1 MKFKQSKE
9 KNRQVSLDVDL
20 DDKDLE
26 PYYKIGYKKLVKKIT
41 IPGFRKGKAPYHI
54 IESQYG
60 KETILSE
67 ALDNILSDK
76 TSEAIKESSLE
87 SYMPPKIELKNFNPI
102 KFTIILP
109 LQPKIA
115 LGEINKVKLEKIKD
129 PDFESLIDEQINNLQ
144 KQFTNWIPSNGKSQ
158 SGELISINIKIEIN
172 GNTVL
177 DQKNTDII
185 LEEQNDEFAPGLIK
199 NLIGLKERDSKNL
212 NLKISKNHP
221 SSEMAN
227 KEANFNITVN
237 SVKKSDSPK
246 LDANFAKMVSN
257 NEIKTMNTLRKK
269 VKTSV
274 EENHKQ
280 QSEYEYQN
288 NAINELIKI
297 SNIELP
303 PLMIEREI
311 QNEIEQLENLAK
323 RFKMTLEEYLTK
335 NNQNLDE
342 TKKNIEIETLQKLNR
357 TFTLLEICKQKN
369 ITPTEQEL
377 SEAEK
382 NLIAQQSNNK
392 NSPKL
397 SEEEIRMEAEY
408 RLKLEKASKY
418 LYQETLENVV

>member
-9 KNRQVSLDVDL
+9 KNRQVNLDVDL

-60 KETILSE
+60 KETIISE

-109 LQPKIA
+109 LQPQIA
-115 LGEINKVKLEKIKD
+115 LGEINKIKLEKMKD

-144 KQFTNWIPSNGKSQ
+144 KQFTNWIPSSEKAQ

-172 GNTVL
+172 GNSVL
-177 DQKNTDII
+177 DQKNTDIL

-199 NLIGLKERDSKNL
+199 NLIGLKEGDSKNL
-212 NLKISKNHP
+212 DLKISKNHP

-227 KEANFNITVN
+227 KKANFNITVN

-397 SEEEIRMEAEY
+397 SKEEIRMEAEY

>member
-60 KETILSE
+60 KETIISE

-76 TSEAIKESSLE
+76 TTEAIKESKLE

-109 LQPKIA
+109 LQPQIA
-115 LGEINKVKLEKIKD
+115 LGEINKIKLEKMKD

-144 KQFTNWIPSNGKSQ
+144 KQFTNWIPSSEKAQ

-172 GNTVL
+172 GNSVL
-177 DQKNTDII
+177 DQKNTDIL

-199 NLIGLKERDSKNL
+199 NLIGLKEGDSKNL
-212 NLKISKNHP
+212 DLKISKNHP

-227 KEANFNITVN
+227 KKANFNITVN

-397 SEEEIRMEAEY
+397 SKEEIRMEAEY

>member
-9 KNRQVSLDVDL
+9 KNRQVNLDVDL

-60 KETILSE
+60 KESILSE

-144 KQFTNWIPSNGKSQ
+144 KQFTNWIPSSEKAQ

-172 GNTVL
+172 GNSVL
-177 DQKNTDII
+177 DQKNTDIL

-199 NLIGLKERDSKNL
+199 NLIGLKEGDSKNL
-212 NLKISKNHP
+212 DLKISKNHP

-227 KEANFNITVN
+227 KKANFNITVN

-269 VKTSV
+269 IKTSV

-357 TFTLLEICKQKN
+357 TFTLLEICKQNN

-397 SEEEIRMEAEY
+397 SKEEIRMEAEY

>member
-1 MKFKQSKE
+1 
-9 KNRQVSLDVDL
+9 
-20 DDKDLE
+20 
-26 PYYKIGYKKLVKKIT
+26 
-41 IPGFRKGKAPYHI
+41 
-54 IESQYG
+54 
-60 KETILSE
+60 
-67 ALDNILSDK
+67 
-76 TSEAIKESSLE
+76 
-87 SYMPPKIELKNFNPI
+87 MPLKVLRELKIELKNFNPI

-115 LGEINKVKLEKIKD
+115 LGEINKIKLEKMKD
-129 PDFESLIDEQINNLQ
+129 PDFESLIDEQINNLR
-144 KQFTNWIPSNGKSQ
+144 KQITNWIPSSEKAQ

-199 NLIGLKERDSKNL
+199 NLIGLKEGDSKNL

-227 KEANFNITVN
+227 NKANFNITVN

-257 NEIKTMNTLRKK
+257 NEIKTMNSLRKK

-303 PLMIEREI
+303 PLMIERET

-342 TKKNIEIETLQKLNR
+342 TKKNIEIETKK
-357 TFTLLEICKQKN
+357 FAKN
-369 ITPTEQEL
+369 NNL
-377 SEAEK
+377 EAEFKQSNEESEIINWIQSCMKNSYKGLLINAGAYTHTSIAIFDALKAIKIPIVEIHLSNIHKREEFRKKSFISEVADGVIFGFGSYSYILAVMAIK
-382 NLIAQQSNNK
+382 NLLTNK
-392 NSPKL
+392 NG
-397 SEEEIRMEAEY
+397 
-408 RLKLEKASKY
+408 
-418 LYQETLENVV
+418 

>member
-9 KNRQVSLDVDL
+9 KNRQVNLDVDL

-60 KETILSE
+60 KETIISE

-109 LQPKIA
+109 LQPQIV
-115 LGEINKVKLEKIKD
+115 LGEINKIKLEKIKD

-144 KQFTNWIPSNGKSQ
+144 KQFTNWIPSSEKAQ

-172 GNTVL
+172 GNSVL
-177 DQKNTDII
+177 DQKNTDIL

-199 NLIGLKERDSKNL
+199 NLIGLKEGDSKNL
-212 NLKISKNHP
+212 DLKISKNHP

-227 KEANFNITVN
+227 KKANFNITVN

-335 NNQNLDE
+335 NNQNLEE

-357 TFTLLEICKQKN
+357 TFTLLEICKQNN

-397 SEEEIRMEAEY
+397 SKEEIQMEAEY

>member
-177 DQKNTDII
+177 DQKNTDIM

-199 NLIGLKERDSKNL
+199 NLIDLKEGDSKNL
-212 NLKISKNHP
+212 DLKISKNHP

-357 TFTLLEICKQKN
+357 TFTLLEVCKQNN

-382 NLIAQQSNNK
+382 SLIAQQSNNK

-397 SEEEIRMEAEY
+397 SKEEIRMEAEY

>member
-9 KNRQVSLDVDL
+9 KNRQVNLDVDL

-26 PYYKIGYKKLVKKIT
+26 PYYKIGYKKLVKKIS

-60 KETILSE
+60 KETIISE

-76 TSEAIKESSLE
+76 TTEAIKESKLE

-109 LQPKIA
+109 LQPQIA
-115 LGEINKVKLEKIKD
+115 LGEINKIKLEKMKD

-144 KQFTNWIPSNGKSQ
+144 KQFTNWIPSSEKAQ

-172 GNTVL
+172 GNPVL
-177 DQKNTDII
+177 DQKNTDIL

-199 NLIGLKERDSKNL
+199 NLIGLKEGDSKNL
-212 NLKISKNHP
+212 DLKISKNHP

-227 KEANFNITVN
+227 KKANFNITVN

-357 TFTLLEICKQKN
+357 TFTLLEICKQNN
-369 ITPTEQEL
+369 ITATEQEL

-397 SEEEIRMEAEY
+397 SKEEIRMEAEY

>member
-54 IESQYG
+54 IESQYC

-109 LQPKIA
+109 LQPQIA
-115 LGEINKVKLEKIKD
+115 LGEINKIKLEKMKD

-144 KQFTNWIPSNGKSQ
+144 KQFTNWIPSSEKAQ

-177 DQKNTDII
+177 DQKNTDIM
-185 LEEQNDEFAPGLIK
+185 LEEQNDEFAQGLIK
-199 NLIGLKERDSKNL
+199 NLIGLKEGDSKNL
-212 NLKISKNHP
+212 DLKISKNHP

-227 KEANFNITVN
+227 KKANFNITVN

-257 NEIKTMNTLRKK
+257 NEIKTMNSLRKK

-335 NNQNLDE
+335 NNQNLNE

-357 TFTLLEICKQKN
+357 TFTLLEVCKQNN

-397 SEEEIRMEAEY
+397 SKEEIRMEAEY

>member
-9 KNRQVSLDVDL
+9 KNRQVNLDVDL

-60 KETILSE
+60 KETIISE

-109 LQPKIA
+109 LQPQIA
-115 LGEINKVKLEKIKD
+115 LGEINKIKLEKMKD
-129 PDFESLIDEQINNLQ
+129 PDFEALIDEQINNLQ
-144 KQFTNWIPSNGKSQ
+144 KQFTNWIPSSEKAQ

-172 GNTVL
+172 GNSVL
-177 DQKNTDII
+177 DQKNTDIL

-199 NLIGLKERDSKNL
+199 NLIGLKEGDSKKL
-212 NLKISKNHP
+212 DLKISKNHP

-227 KEANFNITVN
+227 KKANFNITVN

-357 TFTLLEICKQKN
+357 TFTLLELCKQNN

-397 SEEEIRMEAEY
+397 SKEEIRMEAEY

>member
-9 KNRQVSLDVDL
+9 KNRQVNLDVDL

-60 KETILSE
+60 KEAIISE

-76 TSEAIKESSLE
+76 TSEAIKESNLE

-109 LQPKIA
+109 LQPQIA
-115 LGEINKVKLEKIKD
+115 LGEINKIKLEKMKD

-144 KQFTNWIPSNGKSQ
+144 KQFTNWIPSSEKAQ

-172 GNTVL
+172 GNSVL
-177 DQKNTDII
+177 DQKNTDIL

-199 NLIGLKERDSKNL
+199 NLIGLKEGDSKNL
-212 NLKISKNHP
+212 NLMISKNHP

-227 KEANFNITVN
+227 KKANFNITVN

-342 TKKNIEIETLQKLNR
+342 TKKNIENETLQKLNR
-357 TFTLLEICKQKN
+357 TFTLLEICKQNN

-397 SEEEIRMEAEY
+397 SKEEIRMEAEY

>member
-60 KETILSE
+60 KESILSE

-109 LQPKIA
+109 LQPKIE
-115 LGEINKVKLEKIKD
+115 LGEINKIKLEKMKD

-199 NLIGLKERDSKNL
+199 NLIDLKEGDSKNL
-212 NLKISKNHP
+212 DLKISKNHP

-357 TFTLLEICKQKN
+357 TFTLLEVCKQNN

-382 NLIAQQSNNK
+382 SLIAQQSNNK

-397 SEEEIRMEAEY
+397 SKEEIRMEAEY

>member
-9 KNRQVSLDVDL
+9 KNRQVNLDVDL

-60 KETILSE
+60 KETIISE

-76 TSEAIKESSLE
+76 TTEAIKESKLE

-109 LQPKIA
+109 LQPQIA
-115 LGEINKVKLEKIKD
+115 LGEINKIKLEKMKD

-144 KQFTNWIPSNGKSQ
+144 KQFTNWIPSSEKAQ

-172 GNTVL
+172 GNSVL
-177 DQKNTDII
+177 DQKNTDIL

-199 NLIGLKERDSKNL
+199 NLIDLKEGDSKNL
-212 NLKISKNHP
+212 DLKISKNHP

-227 KEANFNITVN
+227 KKANFNITVN

-397 SEEEIRMEAEY
+397 SKEEIRMEAEY

>member
-1 MKFKQSKE
+1 MKFKQGKE
-9 KNRQVSLDVDL
+9 KNRQVNLDVDL
-20 DDKDLE
+20 DEKDLE

-67 ALDNILSDK
+67 AIDNILSDK
-76 TSEAIKESSLE
+76 TSEVIKESEIE

-102 KFTIILP
+102 KFTVILP
-109 LQPKIA
+109 LQPKIK
-115 LGEINKVKLEKIKD
+115 LGEINKIKLKKIEN
-129 PDFESLIDEQINNLQ
+129 PDFEILIDEQINNLQ
-144 KQFTNWIPSNGKSQ
+144 KQFTNWIPSSGKSQ
-158 SGELISINIKIEIN
+158 SGELISINIKIEIDGEN
-172 GNTVL
+172 VL
-177 DQKNTDII
+177 DQQNTDIM

-199 NLIGLKERDSKNL
+199 NLIGLKEGDSKNI
-212 NLKISKNHP
+212 NLKISKSHP
-221 SSEMAN
+221 SQEMAD
-227 KEANFNITVN
+227 KKAKFDITVN
-237 SVKKSDSPK
+237 SIKKPDSPK

-269 VKTSV
+269 IKTSV

-280 QSEYEYQN
+280 QSEFEYQN
-288 NAINELIKI
+288 NAIAELIKI
-297 SNIELP
+297 SDIELP
-303 PLMIEREI
+303 PIMIERET

-323 RFKMTLEEYLTK
+323 RFKMSLEDYLTQ

-342 TKKNIEIETLQKLNR
+342 TKENIEVETLQKLNR
-357 TFTLLEICKQKN
+357 TFTLLEVCKQNN
-369 ITPTEQEL
+369 IIPTEQEL

-382 NLIAQQSNNK
+382 NLKTQQSNNK

-397 SEEEIRMEAEY
+397 SNEGIQMEAEY

-418 LYQETLENVV
+418 LYQETLKNIV

>member
-9 KNRQVSLDVDL
+9 KNRQVNLDVDL

-60 KETILSE
+60 KETIISE
-67 ALDNILSDK
+67 TLDNILSDK
-76 TSEAIKESSLE
+76 TTEAIKESKLE

-109 LQPKIA
+109 LQPQIA
-115 LGEINKVKLEKIKD
+115 LGEINKIKLEKMKD

-144 KQFTNWIPSNGKSQ
+144 KQFTNWIPSSEKAQ

-172 GNTVL
+172 GNPVL
-177 DQKNTDII
+177 DQKNTDIL

-199 NLIGLKERDSKNL
+199 NLIGLKEGDSKNL
-212 NLKISKNHP
+212 DLKISKNHP

-227 KEANFNITVN
+227 KKANFNITVN

-397 SEEEIRMEAEY
+397 SKEEIRMEAEY

-418 LYQETLENVV
+418 LYQETLENIV

>member
-115 LGEINKVKLEKIKD
+115 LGEINKIKLEKIKS

-144 KQFTNWIPSNGKSQ
+144 KQFTNWIPSSEKAQ
-158 SGELISINIKIEIN
+158 LGELISINIKIEIN

-177 DQKNTDII
+177 DQKNTDIM

-227 KEANFNITVN
+227 NKANFNITVN

-280 QSEYEYQN
+280 KSEYEYQN

-303 PLMIEREI
+303 PLMIERET

-357 TFTLLEICKQKN
+357 TFTLLEVCKQNN

-382 NLIAQQSNNK
+382 NLITQQSNNK

-397 SEEEIRMEAEY
+397 SKEEVRMEAEY
-408 RLKLEKASKY
+408 KLKLEKASNY

>member
-9 KNRQVSLDVDL
+9 KNRQVNLDVDL

-60 KETILSE
+60 KETIISE

-76 TSEAIKESSLE
+76 TTEAIKESKLE

-109 LQPKIA
+109 LQPQIA
-115 LGEINKVKLEKIKD
+115 LGEINKIKLEKMKD

-144 KQFTNWIPSNGKSQ
+144 KQFTNWIPSSEKAQ

-172 GNTVL
+172 GNSVL
-177 DQKNTDII
+177 DQKNTDIL

-199 NLIGLKERDSKNL
+199 NLIGLKEGDSKNL
-212 NLKISKNHP
+212 DLKISKNHP

-227 KEANFNITVN
+227 KKANFNITVN

-397 SEEEIRMEAEY
+397 SKEEIRMEAEY

>member
-9 KNRQVSLDVDL
+9 KNRQVNLDVDL

-60 KETILSE
+60 KETIISE

-76 TSEAIKESSLE
+76 TTEAIKESSLE

-109 LQPKIA
+109 LQPQIA
-115 LGEINKVKLEKIKD
+115 LGEINKIKLEKMKD

-144 KQFTNWIPSNGKSQ
+144 KQFTNWIPSSEKAQ

-172 GNTVL
+172 GNSVL
-177 DQKNTDII
+177 DQKNTDIL

-199 NLIGLKERDSKNL
+199 NLIGLKEGDSKNL
-212 NLKISKNHP
+212 DLKISKNHP

-227 KEANFNITVN
+227 KKANFNITVN

-397 SEEEIRMEAEY
+397 SKEEIRMEAEY

>member
-9 KNRQVSLDVDL
+9 KNRQVNLDVDL

-60 KETILSE
+60 KETIISE

-76 TSEAIKESSLE
+76 TTEAIKESKLE

-109 LQPKIA
+109 LQPQIA
-115 LGEINKVKLEKIKD
+115 LGEINKIKLEKMKD

-144 KQFTNWIPSNGKSQ
+144 KQFTNWIPSSEKAQ

-172 GNTVL
+172 GNSVL
-177 DQKNTDII
+177 DQKNTDIL

-199 NLIGLKERDSKNL
+199 NLIGLKEGDSKNL
-212 NLKISKNHP
+212 DLKISKNHP

-227 KEANFNITVN
+227 KKANFNITVN

-357 TFTLLEICKQKN
+357 TFTLLEICKQNN

-397 SEEEIRMEAEY
+397 SKEEIRMEAEY

>member
-9 KNRQVSLDVDL
+9 KNRQVNLDVDL

-60 KETILSE
+60 KETIISE

-109 LQPKIA
+109 LQPQIA
-115 LGEINKVKLEKIKD
+115 LGEINKIKLEKMKD
-129 PDFESLIDEQINNLQ
+129 PDFEALIDEQINNLQ
-144 KQFTNWIPSNGKSQ
+144 KQFTNWIPSSEAAQ

-172 GNTVL
+172 GNSVL
-177 DQKNTDII
+177 DQKNTDIL

-199 NLIGLKERDSKNL
+199 NLIGLKEGDSKKL
-212 NLKISKNHP
+212 DLKISKNHP

-227 KEANFNITVN
+227 KKANFNITVN

-382 NLIAQQSNNK
+382 NLTAQQSNNK

-397 SEEEIRMEAEY
+397 SKEEIRMEAEY

>member
-115 LGEINKVKLEKIKD
+115 LGEINKIKLEKIKS

-144 KQFTNWIPSNGKSQ
+144 KQFTNWIPSSEKAQ
-158 SGELISINIKIEIN
+158 LGELISINIKIEIN

-177 DQKNTDII
+177 DQKNTDIM

-227 KEANFNITVN
+227 NKANFNITVN

-257 NEIKTMNTLRKK
+257 NEIKTMNSLRKK
-269 VKTSV
+269 IKTSV

-280 QSEYEYQN
+280 KSEYEYQN

-303 PLMIEREI
+303 PLMIERET

-357 TFTLLEICKQKN
+357 TFTLLEVCKQNN

-382 NLIAQQSNNK
+382 NLITQQSNNK

-397 SEEEIRMEAEY
+397 SKEEVRMEAEY
-408 RLKLEKASKY
+408 KLKLEKASNY

>member
-115 LGEINKVKLEKIKD
+115 LGEINKVKLKKIKD

-199 NLIGLKERDSKNL
+199 NLIDLKEGDSKNL
-212 NLKISKNHP
+212 DLKISKNHP

-357 TFTLLEICKQKN
+357 TFTLLEVCKQNN

-382 NLIAQQSNNK
+382 SLIAQQSNNK

-397 SEEEIRMEAEY
+397 SKEEIRMEAEY

>member
-115 LGEINKVKLEKIKD
+115 LGEINKIKLEKMKD

-144 KQFTNWIPSNGKSQ
+144 KQFTNWIPSSEKAQ

-199 NLIGLKERDSKNL
+199 NLIGLKEKDSKNL

-227 KEANFNITVN
+227 NKANFNITVN

-257 NEIKTMNTLRKK
+257 NEIKTMNSLRKK

-303 PLMIEREI
+303 PLMIERET

-357 TFTLLEICKQKN
+357 TFTLLEVCKQNN
-369 ITPTEQEL
+369 ITLTEQEL

-382 NLIAQQSNNK
+382 KLITQQSNNK

-397 SEEEIRMEAEY
+397 SKEEVRMEAEY
-408 RLKLEKASKY
+408 KLKLEKASKY
-418 LYQETLENVV
+418 LYQETLENIV

>member
-115 LGEINKVKLEKIKD
+115 LGEINKIKLEKIKS

-144 KQFTNWIPSNGKSQ
+144 KQFTNWIPSSEKAQ
-158 SGELISINIKIEIN
+158 LGELISINIKIEIN

-177 DQKNTDII
+177 DQKNTDIM

-199 NLIGLKERDSKNL
+199 NLIDLKEGDSKNL
-212 NLKISKNHP
+212 DLKISKNHP

-280 QSEYEYQN
+280 KSEYEYQN

-303 PLMIEREI
+303 PLMIERET

-357 TFTLLEICKQKN
+357 TFTLLEVCKQNN

-382 NLIAQQSNNK
+382 NLITQQSNNK

-397 SEEEIRMEAEY
+397 SKEEVRMEAEY
-408 RLKLEKASKY
+408 KLKLEKASNY

>member
-60 KETILSE
+60 KESILSE

-144 KQFTNWIPSNGKSQ
+144 KQFTNWIPSSEKAQ

-199 NLIGLKERDSKNL
+199 NLIDLKEGDSKNL
-212 NLKISKNHP
+212 DLKISKNHP

-257 NEIKTMNTLRKK
+257 NEIKTMNSLRKK

-274 EENHKQ
+274 EENHIQ

-303 PLMIEREI
+303 PLMIERET

-357 TFTLLEICKQKN
+357 TFTLLEVCKQNN

-382 NLIAQQSNNK
+382 NLITQQSNNK

-397 SEEEIRMEAEY
+397 SKEEIRMEAEY

>member
-60 KETILSE
+60 KESILSE

-199 NLIGLKERDSKNL
+199 NLIDLKEGDSKNL
-212 NLKISKNHP
+212 DLKISKNHP

-227 KEANFNITVN
+227 KEANFNITIN

-257 NEIKTMNTLRKK
+257 NEIKTMNSLRKK
-269 VKTSV
+269 IKTSV

-280 QSEYEYQN
+280 KSEYEYQN

-303 PLMIEREI
+303 PLMIERET

-357 TFTLLEICKQKN
+357 TFTLLEVCKQNN

-382 NLIAQQSNNK
+382 NLITQQSNNK

-397 SEEEIRMEAEY
+397 SKEEVRMEAEY
-408 RLKLEKASKY
+408 KLKLEKASNY

>member
-9 KNRQVSLDVDL
+9 KNRQVNLDVDL

-60 KETILSE
+60 KETIISE

-109 LQPKIA
+109 LQPQIA
-115 LGEINKVKLEKIKD
+115 LGEINKIKLEKMKD
-129 PDFESLIDEQINNLQ
+129 PDFEALIDEQINNLQ
-144 KQFTNWIPSNGKSQ
+144 KQFTNWIPSSEKAQ

-172 GNTVL
+172 GNSVL
-177 DQKNTDII
+177 DQKNTDIL

-199 NLIGLKERDSKNL
+199 NLIGLKEGDSKKL
-212 NLKISKNHP
+212 DLKISKNHP

-227 KEANFNITVN
+227 KKANFNITVN

-357 TFTLLEICKQKN
+357 TFTLLELCKQNN

-382 NLIAQQSNNK
+382 NLTAQQSNNK

-397 SEEEIRMEAEY
+397 SKEEIRMEAEY

>member
-109 LQPKIA
+109 LQPQIA
-115 LGEINKVKLEKIKD
+115 LGEINKIKLEKMKD

-172 GNTVL
+172 GNSVL
-177 DQKNTDII
+177 DQKNTDIL

-199 NLIGLKERDSKNL
+199 NLIGLKEGDSKNL
-212 NLKISKNHP
+212 DLKISKNHP

-227 KEANFNITVN
+227 KKANFNITVN

-257 NEIKTMNTLRKK
+257 NEIKTMNSLRKK

-274 EENHKQ
+274 EENHIQ

-357 TFTLLEICKQKN
+357 TFTLLEVCKQNN

-382 NLIAQQSNNK
+382 NLITQQSNNK

-397 SEEEIRMEAEY
+397 SKEEIRMEAEY

>member
-115 LGEINKVKLEKIKD
+115 LGEINKIKLEKMKD

-144 KQFTNWIPSNGKSQ
+144 KQFTNWIPSSEKAQ
-158 SGELISINIKIEIN
+158 LGELISINIKIEIN

-177 DQKNTDII
+177 DQKNTDIM

-199 NLIGLKERDSKNL
+199 NLIGLKEKDSKNL

-227 KEANFNITVN
+227 NKANFNITVN

-257 NEIKTMNTLRKK
+257 NEIKTMNSLRKK
-269 VKTSV
+269 IKTSV

-280 QSEYEYQN
+280 KSEYEYQN

-303 PLMIEREI
+303 PLMIERET

-357 TFTLLEICKQKN
+357 TFTLLEVCKQNN

-382 NLIAQQSNNK
+382 NLITQQSNNK

-397 SEEEIRMEAEY
+397 SKEEVRMEAEY
-408 RLKLEKASKY
+408 KLKLEKASNY

>member
-9 KNRQVSLDVDL
+9 KNRQVNLDVDL

-115 LGEINKVKLEKIKD
+115 LGEINKIKLEKMKD
-129 PDFESLIDEQINNLQ
+129 PDFESLINEQINNLQ
-144 KQFTNWIPSNGKSQ
+144 KQFTNWIPSSEKAQ
-158 SGELISINIKIEIN
+158 SGELISINIKIKIN

-177 DQKNTDII
+177 DQKNTDIM

-199 NLIGLKERDSKNL
+199 NLIGLKEKDSKNL
-212 NLKISKNHP
+212 DLKISKNHP

-227 KEANFNITVN
+227 KKANFNITVN

-257 NEIKTMNTLRKK
+257 NEIKTMNSLRKK

-274 EENHKQ
+274 EENHIQ

-303 PLMIEREI
+303 PLMIERET

-335 NNQNLDE
+335 NNQNLNE

-357 TFTLLEICKQKN
+357 TFTLLEVCKQNN

-382 NLIAQQSNNK
+382 NLITQQSNNK

-397 SEEEIRMEAEY
+397 SKEEIRMEAEY

>member
-9 KNRQVSLDVDL
+9 KNRQVNLDVDL

-60 KETILSE
+60 KETIISE

-109 LQPKIA
+109 LQPQIA
-115 LGEINKVKLEKIKD
+115 LGEINKIKLEKMKD

-144 KQFTNWIPSNGKSQ
+144 KQFTNWIPSSEKAQ

-172 GNTVL
+172 GNSVL
-177 DQKNTDII
+177 DQKNTDIL

-199 NLIGLKERDSKNL
+199 NLIGLKEGDSKNL
-212 NLKISKNHP
+212 DLKISKNHP

-227 KEANFNITVN
+227 KKANFNITVN

-397 SEEEIRMEAEY
+397 SKEEIRMEAEY

-418 LYQETLENVV
+418 LYQETLENIV

>member
-9 KNRQVSLDVDL
+9 KNRQVNLDVDL

-60 KETILSE
+60 KETIISE

-109 LQPKIA
+109 LQPQIV
-115 LGEINKVKLEKIKD
+115 LGEINKIKLEKIKD

-144 KQFTNWIPSNGKSQ
+144 KQFTNWIPSSEKAQ

-172 GNTVL
+172 GNSVL
-177 DQKNTDII
+177 DQKNTDIL

-199 NLIGLKERDSKNL
+199 NLIGLKEGDSKNL
-212 NLKISKNHP
+212 DLKISKNHP

-227 KEANFNITVN
+227 KKANFNITVN

-357 TFTLLEICKQKN
+357 TFTLLEICKQNN

-397 SEEEIRMEAEY
+397 SKEEIRMEAEY

>member
-115 LGEINKVKLEKIKD
+115 LGEINKIKLEKIKS

-144 KQFTNWIPSNGKSQ
+144 KQFTNWIPSSEKAQ

-172 GNTVL
+172 ENTVL

-199 NLIGLKERDSKNL
+199 NLIGLKEGDSKNL

-227 KEANFNITVN
+227 NKANFNITVN

-257 NEIKTMNTLRKK
+257 NEIKTMNSLRKK
-269 VKTSV
+269 IKTSV

-280 QSEYEYQN
+280 KSEYEYQN

-303 PLMIEREI
+303 PLMIERET

-357 TFTLLEICKQKN
+357 TFTLLEVCKQNN

-382 NLIAQQSNNK
+382 NLITQQSNNK

-397 SEEEIRMEAEY
+397 SKEEVRMEAEY
-408 RLKLEKASKY
+408 KLKLEKASKY
-418 LYQETLENVV
+418 LYQQTLENVV

>member
-60 KETILSE
+60 KESILSE

-199 NLIGLKERDSKNL
+199 NLIDLKEGDSKNL
-212 NLKISKNHP
+212 DLKISKNHP

-357 TFTLLEICKQKN
+357 TFTLLEVCKQNN

-382 NLIAQQSNNK
+382 SLIAQQSNNK

-397 SEEEIRMEAEY
+397 SKEEIRMEAEY

>member
-144 KQFTNWIPSNGKSQ
+144 KQFTNWIPSSEKAQ
-158 SGELISINIKIEIN
+158 LGELISINIKIEIN

-177 DQKNTDII
+177 DQKNTDIM

-199 NLIGLKERDSKNL
+199 NLIGLKEGDSKNL
-212 NLKISKNHP
+212 DLKISKNHP

-257 NEIKTMNTLRKK
+257 NEIKTMNSLRKK

-280 QSEYEYQN
+280 KSEYEYQN

-303 PLMIEREI
+303 PLMIERET

-357 TFTLLEICKQKN
+357 TFTLLEVCKQNN

-382 NLIAQQSNNK
+382 NLITQQSNNK

-397 SEEEIRMEAEY
+397 SKEEVRMEAEY
-408 RLKLEKASKY
+408 KLKLEKASNY